1 MGSALDSFPSG
12 SYQTGVA
19 SVPPV
24 YEKEGTGERRK
35 VTGFLT
41 LLCSEQPCCLLQ
53 FFSGLSFLLKGS
65 ESNSG
70 KQRQPSR
77 VFFLKPHRA
86 GHFSFCFIRPPSPPG
101 PIKSGH
107 SNSTEASLS

>member
-53 FFSGLSFLLKGS
+53 FFSGLSFLLK
-65 ESNSG
+65 
-70 KQRQPSR
+70 QREAETAQPGFLPETPSCRTLLLLFYKAPFPSR
-77 VFFLKPHRA
+77 PH
-86 GHFSFCFIRPPSPPG
+86 
-101 PIKSGH
+101 
-107 SNSTEASLS
+107 